1 MTRVLGGHTDVNF
14 DNIGGFLPSVDS
26 GLARILAV
34 MMDERYPDL
43 PNVPTFKEKGYD
55 LVSSS
60 TRGYVFPAGTPMEIV
75 RYMEQSIKQAMADPD
90 HIERMKKAGL
100 TLKFMGVEDFTRFL
114 ESQNQRA
121 KELIAEYRK

>member
-1 MTRVLGGHTDVNF
+1 
-14 DNIGGFLPSVDS
+14 
-26 GLARILAV
+26 
-34 MMDERYPDL
+34 
-43 PNVPTFKEKGYD
+43 VPTFKEKGYD